1 MSKDSVK
8 RRRTILFV
16 VVGCIVALFL
26 ISSGVS
32 AYLEWRWQ
40 QRHAAS
46 TDSSRTPSSR
56 TDVSQTGSSQTD
68 RTTVGGNALESP
80 KGASLKFRTVAFGDL
95 DCTFQDGQQLAGIKE
110 GDFIMVEGDVVE
122 QTHQFLK
129 CRLIRNWGKVD
140 LEK

>member
-1 MSKDSVK
+1 MSKDPVK
-8 RRRTILFV
+8 RRRTILFI

-26 ISSGVS
+26 ISAGVS

-40 QRHAAS
+40 QRHA
-46 TDSSRTPSSR
+46 TDSSRTPR
-56 TDVSQTGSSQTD
+56 TDTSQTGSSQTD
-68 RTTVGGNALESP
+68 RTTVGGTALESP
-80 KGASLKFRTVAFGDL
+80 KGTSLKFRTVAFGDL
-95 DCTFQDGQQLAGIKE
+95 NCTFQDGQQIAGIKE

-129 CRLIRNWGKVD
+129 CRLIRNWGKMD

>member
-1 MSKDSVK
+1 MSKDPVK

-40 QRHAAS
+40 QRHA
-46 TDSSRTPSSR
+46 TDSSRTPR
-56 TDVSQTGSSQTD
+56 TDTSSQTD
-68 RTTVGGNALESP
+68 RTTVGGTSLESP
-80 KGASLKFRTVAFGDL
+80 KGTSLKFRTVAFGDL
-95 DCTFQDGQQLAGIKE
+95 DCTFQNEEQIAGIKE
-110 GDFIMVEGDVVE
+110 GDFIIVEGDVVE

-129 CRLIRNWGKVD
+129 CRLVKNWGKMD